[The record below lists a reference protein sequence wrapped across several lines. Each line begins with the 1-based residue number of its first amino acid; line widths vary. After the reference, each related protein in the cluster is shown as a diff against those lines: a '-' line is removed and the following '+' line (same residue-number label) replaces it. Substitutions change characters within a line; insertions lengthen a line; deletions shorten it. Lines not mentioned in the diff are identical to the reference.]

1 VSNIN
6 SVTALTDSANNSLD
20 YSFVCWLGSDKKLHL
35 LQTSNSQITWFS
47 LFCNGAEDL

>member
-20 YSFVCWLGSDKKLHL
+20 YSFVCW
-35 LQTSNSQITWFS
+35 QW
-47 LFCNGAEDL
+47 